1 MLNGL
6 PEKITTTTFRRKAK
20 QIWNNYAAVLKK
32 DDILLEHVRIEKNPW
47 KVGLDFFMLDN
58 ESVVFQQGQS

>member
-32 DDILLEHVRIEKNPW
+32 DDILLEHVRREKKTMESW
-47 KVGLDFFMLDN
+47 AGFFYA
-58 ESVVFQQGQS
+58 G

>member
-20 QIWNNYAAVLKK
+20 QILNNYAAVLKK
-32 DDILLEHVRIEKNPW
+32 DDFLLEHVRREKKTW